1 MPIRRIL
8 AVAAS
13 GADLV
18 PLAAFLHT
26 PVINSPARDHAAGSS
41 SFPSQQ

>member
-1 MPIRRIL
+1 MPIRRMI

-13 GADLV
+13 GAALV

-26 PVINSPARDHAAGSS
+26 SVINSPVRDHAAGSS
-41 SFPSQQ
+41 FTSQQ